1 MAIIQT
7 IDNASQFRD
16 EFYRCG
22 RGDQFSY
29 EGLGILFDYLDD
41 MGEDVELDVVG
52 ICCDYSED
60 SWDQITTNYSFDID
74 SLDGLEEEEKI
85 AEKFSIREKKE
96 HFINDDIKIV
106 IRVAQGAS
114 FYHFIYDFL
123 GTVVTCPKKRNQTFI

>member
-16 EFYRCG
+16 EFHRCG

-52 ICCDYSED
+52 LCCEYAEDHFESIAEDYSIDIED
-60 SWDQITTNYSFDID
+60 LTEAKAKQAVMDYLCDNTYVVGETSS
-74 SLDGLEEEEKI
+74 
-85 AEKFSIREKKE
+85 
-96 HFINDDIKIV
+96 
-106 IRVAQGAS
+106 GA
-114 FYHFIYDFL
+114 FVYQQF
-123 GTVVTCPKKRNQTFI
+123 